1 MALRRAAALAVLAV
15 LVWCPLASAGVF
27 TACHEGEEAMDCC
40 QPQEGSGAP
49 TSPGTKAP
57 VTVSPVLAS
66 AQLAAPAAATAIWI
80 GPPGDSIQ
88 PRVPLHT
95 LHSVFRI

>member
-1 MALRRAAALAVLAV
+1 
-15 LVWCPLASAGVF
+15 
-27 TACHEGEEAMDCC
+27 MDCC

-57 VTVSPVLAS
+57 GTVPTVLAS
-66 AQLAAPAAATAIWI
+66 AQPATPAVAPAIWI

-88 PRVPLHT
+88 PHVPLHT
-95 LHSVFRI
+95 LLSVFRI